1 MESLRQTDFKQ
12 GGTLIVVII
21 SLLSCVTLILLLRGI
36 VYHFAIGNYPSSHNQ
51 REYQIS
57 RLGGLAMYIAT
68 MVAMIVNH
76 SLRGNLLILLG
87 CAALMMVLGL
97 LVEKQRLSVPLSIL
111 IQACLVTLVIVDA
124 DGSVT
129 HTGAIFGP
137 DIPLGILSVPFSVI
151 AFIGGINAI
160 RTIDGEGGLAGK
172 MALITILGVTT
183 ICYLAGITKLP
194 LELAMLGALLGFLL
208 LNSRL
213 LTKRPWVFMGDSGSM
228 WLGLVLGW
236 FMVQLTHDTVSAEPA
251 LVLWLFGIPLLD
263 TLAEMIRRL
272 KYKRA
277 PFNPDRTHI
286 YHVLEYRGIS
296 VRNSVL
302 ILTLLHFVSVGIG
315 VFFYLVYAPSFV
327 VFWSFMLMLGMYYY
341 GLRNY
346 DFSLRELSMQ
356 DNASSA
362 SAPLSDINKDG

>member
-1 MESLRQTDFKQ
+1 MR
-12 GGTLIVVII
+12 VVFI
-21 SLLSCVTLILLLRGI
+21 SLLTCVTLIFLLRGI
-36 VYHFAIGNYPSSHNQ
+36 VHHFGIGDHPGWHNQ
-51 REYQIS
+51 RENPIS

-76 SLRGNLLILLG
+76 SLRGNFLILLG

-97 LVEKQRLSVPLSIL
+97 LVEKRKLSVPLRIL
-111 IQACLVTLVIVDA
+111 IQASLVIIVIVDA

-129 HTGAIFGP
+129 HIGAIFGP
-137 DIPLGILSVPFSVI
+137 DMPLGIFSVPFSVI

-160 RTIDGEGGLAGK
+160 RMIDGKDGLAGK
-172 MALITILGVTT
+172 MALITILGITT
-183 ICYLAGITKLP
+183 ICYLAGLTKLP
-194 LELAMLGALLGFLL
+194 MELAMLGALLGFLL

-213 LTKRPWVFMGDSGSM
+213 LVKRPWVFMGDSGSM

-272 KYKRA
+272 KYRRTT
-277 PFNPDRTHI
+277 FNPGRTHI
-286 YHVLEYRGIS
+286 YHVLEYRGVS

-315 VFFYLVYAPSFV
+315 VFYYLVYAPSFV

-346 DFSLRELSMQ
+346 DFSLRELSTHG
-356 DNASSA
+356 NASSV
-362 SAPLSDINKDG
+362 SFPFSDINKNG